1 MSWTEER
8 VSVLKKLWGE
18 GHTAAEIAKQLGG
31 VTRNAVIGKAH
42 RLKLS
47 NRVSP
52 IQQNKKPA
60 NANKATGRKPAP
72 ERTAK
77 MSSVKTAAQAAPSA
91 KAAKS
96 ASPAPAERSVAKS
109 QDAVI
114 PGDLYDLMD
123 LKPRQCR
130 WPSGDPKEEGF
141 GFCGG
146 HALPGL
152 PYCEEHAKVA
162 YQASTRNR
170 IFNDVKEAE
179 KMRKEIEELPAKK
192 ATS

>member
-8 VSVLKKLWGE
+8 VSLLKKLWGE

-60 NANKATGRKPAP
+60 NKNIERKATK
-72 ERTAK
+72 K
-77 MSSVKTAAQAAPSA
+77 SSSVTSVSSHNIGSVTSAPKNVQVTYSNT
-91 KAAKS
+91 S
-96 ASPAPAERSVAKS
+96 GE
-109 QDAVI
+109 
-114 PGDLYDLMD
+114 LYSLMD
-123 LKPRQCR
+123 LKPRMCR
-130 WPSGDPKEEGF
+130 WPCGDPKHDDF
-141 GFCGG
+141 GFCGD
-146 HALPGL
+146 ASMPGL
-152 PYCEEHAKVA
+152 PYCEEHAKLA

-170 IFNDVKEAE
+170 IFSADKEVKDVKA
-179 KMRKEIEELPAKK
+179 KLARTAKQKK
-192 ATS
+192 AS